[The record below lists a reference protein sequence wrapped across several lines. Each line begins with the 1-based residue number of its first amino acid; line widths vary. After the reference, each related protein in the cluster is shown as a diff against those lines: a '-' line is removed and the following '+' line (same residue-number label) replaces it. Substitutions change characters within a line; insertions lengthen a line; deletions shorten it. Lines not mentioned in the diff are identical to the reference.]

1 MVAIRSA
8 SKATA
13 GGAGLRLVSGQKT
26 LLPQEDKPEDAES
39 RGVGKR
45 ARSRGPK
52 PASDVAPAPVI
63 LWDDPVGS
71 DASGD
76 REG

>member
-13 GGAGLRLVSGQKT
+13 GRGNLRLVSGEKT
-26 LLPQEDKPEDAES
+26 PPAQGNRLGEATPGTGA
-39 RGVGKR
+39 RTR
-45 ARSRGPK
+45 RSRAPK
-52 PASDVAPAPVI
+52 PASDASPAPVI

-71 DASGD
+71 ATDTAGE
-76 REG
+76 R